1 MKITVKIC
9 TSLSADCVNSF
20 HNRLFIC
27 NFFSYLFGLFFFI
40 RRLFNGANR
49 KIIRSRRIFRLRHC
63 STTNSRRK
71 IQIICDRKFSS
82 TTSSPPH
89 PSFERQK
96 DEIEN
101 CAVAPV
107 WKKCNTRVSH
117 ATNRWIERKVI
128 WVWVARENV

>member
-1 MKITVKIC
+1 MLIPSITDFSSAIPSATCSVYF
-9 TSLSADCVNSF
+9 SLSDVFSTALIEK
-20 HNRLFIC
+20 LFDREE
-27 NFFSYLFGLFFFI
+27 FSVYDT
-40 RRLFNGANR
+40 A
-49 KIIRSRRIFRLRHC
+49 